1 MLDLKIPNPIK
12 PIIEK
17 EIKHIR
23 KFEEFLSFAVPKI
36 KKGLEIGGESSVFF
50 FLLFQNEER
59 ISMMEH
65 MFCN

>member
-12 PIIEK
+12 LSIEK
-17 EIKHIR
+17 EDIKHIR

-50 FLLFQNEER
+50 SYCFKTRKE
-59 ISMMEH
+59 SP
-65 MFCN
+65 